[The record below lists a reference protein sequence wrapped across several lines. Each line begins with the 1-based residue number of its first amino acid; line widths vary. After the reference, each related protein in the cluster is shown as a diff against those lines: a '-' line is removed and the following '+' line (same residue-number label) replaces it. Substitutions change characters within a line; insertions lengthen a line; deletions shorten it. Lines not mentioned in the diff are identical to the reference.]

1 MSMTWRKMNL
11 MLCMTMMP
19 IAANA
24 LQTQPRSSTTPVK
37 APMTSASSQASGP
50 NALFTQW
57 DTNHDG
63 TLSPA
68 EFSAGWEKLQSDAA
82 LHRLHDQFVALDTNK
97 SGSLDAAEYAHL
109 ELIKHAGASAPPMSA
124 FDTDK
129 NRRLDF
135 KEYVNAV
142 GYMLQHEQKK

>member
-1 MSMTWRKMNL
+1 
-11 MLCMTMMP
+11 MTMMP
-19 IAANA
+19 IAAIA

-82 LHRLHDQFVALDTNK
+82 LHRLHDQFVALDTDR

-109 ELIKHAGASAPPMSA
+109 ALVKHAGASAPPMSA

-129 NRRLDF
+129 NQRLDF
-135 KEYVNAV
+135 EGIRQRGELSATARTE
-142 GYMLQHEQKK
+142 QHKRTG